1 MALDLNLQR
10 GDSTGNNAVRI
21 PVLNQ
26 TKTVDR
32 LPNSPRMQPAQ
43 ISNDIGR
50 ALSGMGGALGDAS
63 KAAYAAEAGDMRIQE
78 LEVQQEKEKQTLA
91 AQKAVSESSLALMT
105 YFDEA
110 QGTAKPGAAGFT
122 QSLTKGID
130 EHIASATK
138 DATPYYKQT
147 YERNMISTRQHLLSK
162 AQDYEFGE
170 GLKLEVS
177 NVNQGVEG
185 SQKLVYADPALLEQ
199 ELGRWGSTI
208 DANSRFNP
216 EAKRQMKESVRKQL
230 VWAAGAKE
238 IEGNPAEWNATLNPY
253 SPRKNANGG
262 MAGAMTHDGLP
273 ARKNADGSYSTEVS
287 ITVTDPRLNEGKPT
301 NIPSLWGGKEVDEET
316 AVKNAIKS
324 GNKYKSFDSINEAVE
339 SAKAR
344 SNAGGAGSG
353 GFDSVMTHIFKKE
366 GGYNADDGNGSPVNF
381 GINQGANPDI
391 DVKNLTKEKAAQIYK
406 QRYWDAIG
414 GDNLSPGVA
423 LMAMDAAVNQGVGF
437 AKDML
442 AKSGG
447 DINEMAAMRRDRY
460 EEIIQKNPSKAKYA
474 KVWEDRVAS
483 ALKQAGADVVI
494 TPLSPDGTA
503 QNTGRVKIGAP
514 WYDLATFDEQQKF
527 RQYADQKFN
536 QMQTELNKE
545 RQNLASGLEL
555 ETRNITEMV
564 SRGVAPEGQP
574 RTLGDFQAAYQ
585 NPERAAQA
593 YAGYQTAW
601 DTAQTTSRFNGMPTQ
616 ELAQVMREPAPAA
629 TDPDFAVKS
638 NFQQVRQN
646 AAVQIMAA
654 RQKDPWA
661 YAQATKDFNAGIAD
675 PSKPDFADVIKQ
687 RAAALPQL
695 MQKYGVTTPN
705 VLTEA
710 EASVIGERMAQLPA
724 DDRIKTLKT
733 LRGAIADDG
742 VYANL
747 LNTLRPDSPVT
758 VLAGNIAAV
767 GGTVRVGGEA
777 VSTDKIASRIAR
789 GEDLLNPRGADKKSD
804 GGKGAAFP
812 MPKEPDMRLQWT
824 TEVGTAYAGFPDA
837 EAHAYQ
843 AYRAYY
849 AARAAEKGLTDG
861 TVNQD
866 IQNEAITA
874 ATGGIGKLDP
884 NGLMNS
890 YRVILPYGMAQ
901 DEFQDK
907 AAVQWKS
914 VGPANG
920 YARTT
925 IDDVRLRPTGENG
938 RYLVTGPDQLALPG
952 KDGNP
957 IILDMLAA
965 PGRVA
970 GQSQS
975 GTIRR

>member
-10 GDSTGNNAVRI
+10 GDSAGNNSVRI
-21 PVLNQ
+21 PQINQ
-26 TKTVDR
+26 NKTVDR

-50 ALSGMGGALGDAS
+50 ALSNAGNALGDAS
-63 KAAYAAEAGDMRIQE
+63 RAAYAAENADLRIQE

-110 QGTAKPGAAGFT
+110 QTSAQPGATGFT
-122 QSLTKGID
+122 KTMTKGID
-130 EHIASATK
+130 EHIAAATK
-138 DATPYYKQT
+138 DASPYYKQA
-147 YERNMISTRQHLLSK
+147 YERSMINTRQHLLMK
-162 AQDYEFGE
+162 AQDYELKE
-170 GLKLEVS
+170 GLAKEIDDINTGIVGGADGAQGGS
-177 NVNQGVEG
+177 AAIVNKDQ
-185 SQKLVYADPALLEQ
+185 SLFDQ
-199 ELGRWGSTI
+199 ELGRWVSTI
-208 DANSRFNP
+208 ESNTRLNP
-216 EAKRQMKESVRKQL
+216 EAKRKLKEYARSTL
-230 VWAAGAKE
+230 VNATGRGEIDRNPAAWNTELNGMDSKAAG
-238 IEGNPAEWNATLNPY
+238 
-253 SPRKNANGG
+253 
-262 MAGAMTHDGLP
+262 
-273 ARKNADGSYSTEVS
+273 
-287 ITVTDPRLNEGKPT
+287 
-301 NIPSLWGGKEVDEET
+301 
-316 AVKNAIKS
+316 
-324 GNKYKSFDSINEAVE
+324 
-339 SAKAR
+339 
-344 SNAGGAGSG
+344 GSG
-353 GFDSVMTHIFKKE
+353 KAGTGFNSIMEHIFKKE
-366 GGYNADDGNGSPVNF
+366 GGYAANDGNGSPVNF

-442 AKSGG
+442 QKSGG
-447 DINEMAAMRRDRY
+447 DINAMAAMRRDRY

-483 ALKQAGADVVI
+483 ALKQAGADVVV
-494 TPLSPDGTA
+494 TPLAPDGTA

-514 WYDLATFDEQQKF
+514 WFDLATFDEQQKF
-527 RQYADQKFN
+527 KQYAENKFN
-536 QMQTELNKE
+536 EMQNELNKE
-545 RQNLASGLEL
+545 RQNLASGLDL

-564 SRGVAPEGQP
+564 SRGVAPEGSP
-574 RTLGDFQAAYQ
+574 RSLGDFQKAYN

-601 DTAQTTSRFNGMPTQ
+601 DTAQTTSKFNGMPT
-616 ELAQVMREPAPAA
+616 EALANVMKEPPPDAK
-629 TDPDFAVKS
+629 DPDFAVKS
-638 NFQQVRQN
+638 NFQQIRQS
-646 AAVQIMAA
+646 AAVGIIAA

-687 RAAALPQL
+687 RAAALPML
-695 MQKYGVTTPN
+695 MEKYGVATPS

-742 VYANL
+742 IYANL

-767 GGTVRVGGEA
+767 GGAVRVGGET

-789 GEDLLNPRGADKKSD
+789 GEDLLNPRGSDKKTD

-824 TEVGTAYAGFPDA
+824 SEVGTAYAGFPDA

-861 TVNQD
+861 VVNQD

-884 NGLMNS
+884 NGMMNT

-907 AAVQWKS
+907 AAIQWKS

-965 PGRVA
+965 PGRIA